1 MDIKQVQ
8 SMVETHLQNMIFK
21 YFDPKK
27 ADSIFTDE
35 GEVKED

>member
-1 MDIKQVQ
+1 
-8 SMVETHLQNMIFK
+8 MVETHLQTMIFK

-35 GEVKED
+35 GEV